1 MLFLIMSIYI
11 SQKPQKI
18 TNSKVNTS
26 IVFMG
31 ITLLGY

>member
-11 SQKPQKI
+11 SQSRKI